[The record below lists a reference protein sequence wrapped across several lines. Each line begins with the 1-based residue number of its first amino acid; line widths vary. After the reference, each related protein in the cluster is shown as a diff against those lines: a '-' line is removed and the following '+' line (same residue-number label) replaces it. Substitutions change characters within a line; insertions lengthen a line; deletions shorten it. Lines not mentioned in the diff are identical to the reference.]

1 MPLITQRTISCRTA
15 TEAETRPVRAAP
27 RNPKQEDETMTARTA
42 KKAEA
47 KDFAKAGVEQFEAAV
62 KSGQESAEKALKAGK
77 ENVDKAYQVGADA
90 LSENV
95 DKFYA
100 AAREQYARVWPTM
113 APKIDEVAEWNKG
126 NLDALFAASEIAK
139 KGAETMAGELAAFN
153 QAALADAA
161 AKDLISVKSYP
172 ELVQKQT
179 ESVRSAFDRV
189 VAESTKISEMSASL
203 ASEVS
208 EPLQAR
214 WAKVSEAF
222 RPAA

>member
-1 MPLITQRTISCRTA
+1 
-15 TEAETRPVRAAP
+15 
-27 RNPKQEDETMTARTA
+27 MTARTA

-62 KSGQESAEKALKAGK
+62 KSGQENAEKAFKAGK
-77 ENVDKAYQVGADA
+77 ENVDKAYRAGADA

-95 DKFYA
+95 EKFYA
-100 AAREQYARVWPTM
+100 AARDQYAKVWPTM
-113 APKIDEVAEWNKG
+113 APKFDEVAEWNRG
-126 NLDALFAASEIAK
+126 NLDALFAAGEIAR
-139 KGAETMAGELAAFN
+139 KGAETMTEELAAFN
-153 QAALADAA
+153 RATMADAA
-161 AKDLISVKSYP
+161 AAARDQISVKSYP

-179 ESVRSAFDRV
+179 ESVRSAFDKM
-189 VAESTKISEMSASL
+189 VAETAKISEMSATL
-203 ASEVS
+203 ATEVS

>member
-1 MPLITQRTISCRTA
+1 
-15 TEAETRPVRAAP
+15 
-27 RNPKQEDETMTARTA
+27 MTARTA

-62 KSGQESAEKALKAGK
+62 KSGQENAEKALKAGK
-77 ENVDKAYQVGADA
+77 ENVDKAYKAGADA

-100 AAREQYARVWPTM
+100 AAREQYAKAWPTM

-139 KGAETMAGELAAFN
+139 KGAETMAEEVAAFN
-153 QAALADAA
+153 QAAMADAA
-161 AKDLISVKSYP
+161 AAARDMIAVKSYP
-172 ELVQKQT
+172 ELLQKQT
-179 ESVRSAFDRV
+179 ESVRSAFDKM
-189 VAESTKISEMSASL
+189 VAETTKISEMSASL
-203 ASEVS
+203 ATEVS
-208 EPLQAR
+208 EPLQVR
-214 WAKVSEAF
+214 WAKVGETF

>member
-1 MPLITQRTISCRTA
+1 
-15 TEAETRPVRAAP
+15 
-27 RNPKQEDETMTARTA
+27 MTARTA

-62 KSGQESAEKALKAGK
+62 KSGQESAEKAIKAGK
-77 ENVDKAYQVGADA
+77 ENVDKAYQAGADA

-100 AAREQYARVWPTM
+100 AAREQYAKVWPTM
-113 APKIDEVAEWNKG
+113 APKIDEVADWNKG

-139 KGAETMAGELAAFN
+139 KGAETMAEELAALN

-161 AKDLISVKSYP
+161 ATAKDLISVKSYP

-179 ESVRSAFDRV
+179 ESARSAFDRM
-189 VAESTKISEMSASL
+189 VAESTRMSEMSASL

>member
-1 MPLITQRTISCRTA
+1 
-15 TEAETRPVRAAP
+15 
-27 RNPKQEDETMTARTA
+27 MTARTA

-47 KDFAKAGVEQFEAAV
+47 KNFAKAGVEQFEAAV
-62 KSGQESAEKALKAGK
+62 KSGQENAEKAFKAGR
-77 ENVDKAYQVGADA
+77 ENVDKAYKAGADA

-100 AAREQYARVWPTM
+100 AAKEQYAKAWPTM

-139 KGAETMAGELAAFN
+139 KGAETMVEEVAAFN
-153 QAALADAA
+153 QAAMADAA
-161 AKDLISVKSYP
+161 AAAKELIAVKSYP

-179 ESVRSAFDRV
+179 ESVRSAFDKM
-189 VAESTKISEMSASL
+189 VAETTRMSEMSVTL
-203 ASEVS
+203 AAEVS

-214 WAKVSEAF
+214 WAKVNEAF

>member
-1 MPLITQRTISCRTA
+1 
-15 TEAETRPVRAAP
+15 
-27 RNPKQEDETMTARTA
+27 MTARTA

-47 KDFAKAGVEQFEAAV
+47 NDFAKAGVEQFEAAV
-62 KSGQESAEKALKAGK
+62 KSGQENAEKALKAGK
-77 ENVDKAYQVGADA
+77 ENVDKAYKAGADA

-100 AAREQYARVWPTM
+100 AAREQYAKVWPTM
-113 APKIDEVAEWNKG
+113 TPKIDEVAEWNKG

-153 QAALADAA
+153 QAVLADATA
-161 AKDLISVKSYP
+161 AARELIGVKSYP

-179 ESVRSAFDRV
+179 ESARGAFDKA
-189 VAESTKISEMSASL
+189 VAETTKISEMSASL
-203 ASEVS
+203 AAEVS

-214 WAKVSEAF
+214 WAEANEAF